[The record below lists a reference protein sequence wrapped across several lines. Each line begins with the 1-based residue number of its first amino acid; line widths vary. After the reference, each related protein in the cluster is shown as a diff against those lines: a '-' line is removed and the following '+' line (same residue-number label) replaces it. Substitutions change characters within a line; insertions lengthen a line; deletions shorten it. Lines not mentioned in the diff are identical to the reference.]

1 MVTPRGAPLSPYV
14 PTLGRGCIVKAS
26 TKARRRGEHSSAPG
40 ASDTTPVETWGAQ
53 LSSRPSALHMMT
65 AGTVLFGKKK
75 DCDAPTLFFSSPIS
89 FLLYPLDP
97 KGNAHN
103 AQRQCAQCTTHNAQ
117 PHPHTTT
124 HIHTEQEHTEQ
135 NTHTHAHTRLRT
147 YTQNKN
153 TQNRT
158 LTHTHTHDYAHT
170 HRTRTHRTEYSHT
183 HRRRRRT
190 RPPTRSD
197 PTDHYDTRRTDGR
210 TTTTQ
215 DTEDTRHT
223 RRETQDTQ
231 DTQDTTHTH
240 TQDRRHTKHTR
251 HKTHET
257 QDPQETTHKTQ
268 DTTQDTQDTR
278 NIEAQPLSLECEPR
292 HACPLL
298 GR

>member
-40 ASDTTPVETWGAQ
+40 ASDTTPAETWGAQ

-117 PHPHTTT
+117 PRPHTTT

-147 YTQNKN
+147 STQNKN
-153 TQNRT
+153 T
-158 LTHTHTHDYAHT
+158 AV
-170 HRTRTHRTEYSHT
+170 
-183 HRRRRRT
+183 
-190 RPPTRSD
+190 
-197 PTDHYDTRRTDGR
+197 GR
-210 TTTTQ
+210 
-215 DTEDTRHT
+215 EDVGSR
-223 RRETQDTQ
+223 
-231 DTQDTTHTH
+231 
-240 TQDRRHTKHTR
+240 
-251 HKTHET
+251 
-257 QDPQETTHKTQ
+257 
-268 DTTQDTQDTR
+268 
-278 NIEAQPLSLECEPR
+278 A
-292 HACPLL
+292 
-298 GR
+298 